1 MSDTQNVA
9 RVVLAVGCENEKT
22 IYLSISSYKSWLS
35 LSGILKFHDT
45 HQSRGCR
52 QGKKITCLCWYTNVR
67 WYAGQLHCLEF
78 YSCTSLKHTRT
89 ASIETTANLKIQNIP
104 SKPNFSPQ
112 QPNVTWPVS
121 PWCIIHVLIRDCSL
135 HHLRRCSSYSYN
147 KQRKRQSLSENEL
160 FNRVDSILTKR

>member
-89 ASIETTANLKIQNIP
+89 ASIETTGKLKIQNIP
-104 SKPNFSPQ
+104 SKPNPPPTPTAKRDAASVPVMHHPRVNKRLLSTPFEMLLQLQLQ
-112 QPNVTWPVS
+112 Q
-121 PWCIIHVLIRDCSL
+121 
-135 HHLRRCSSYSYN
+135 
-147 KQRKRQSLSENEL
+147 
-160 FNRVDSILTKR
+160 TKEKTIFKWKWAV